1 MPEEKIVINIVDQL
15 SPVNYGI
22 WNAAIATAEPLF
34 KIYGV
39 KTILVAPES
48 EFDFPS
54 KQYPFVELIRL
65 KSLKKDSALAFL
77 KKYSTKNTLVASHGA
92 WQYPTKW
99 GYWAKKMG
107 FNWVYTPHGMLEP
120 WSMSQK
126 KLKKAIYFLLL
137 EKRYAN
143 QATFIRAV
151 GKPESINLL
160 RHFKE
165 IKLIPNGVYSSDFN
179 SEEKPESKTNILFL
193 ARLHEKKGII
203 PLVNAWKYSNLYKN
217 QNFELL
223 IAGTD
228 DGEKTK
234 LDTFLIQNSE
244 INIRFYGP
252 KFGEEK
258 QQLLSKSHYYILPSV
273 SEGFP
278 TSVLESM
285 AACLVPIITEGCN
298 FPEAIEQGLAI
309 LTRQNK
315 NDLIKTL
322 NQIAEISEPERN
334 KTAHKCQNFIRQ
346 YYTWEIIAGKQFE
359 LIPN

>member
-65 KSLKKDSALAFL
+65 KSLKKDSALAFF

-126 KLKKAIYFLLL
+126 KLKKAIYF
-137 EKRYAN
+137 
-143 QATFIRAV
+143 
-151 GKPESINLL
+151 
-160 RHFKE
+160 
-165 IKLIPNGVYSSDFN
+165 YS
-179 SEEKPESKTNILFL
+179 
-193 ARLHEKKGII
+193 
-203 PLVNAWKYSNLYKN
+203 
-217 QNFELL
+217 
-223 IAGTD
+223 
-228 DGEKTK
+228 
-234 LDTFLIQNSE
+234 
-244 INIRFYGP
+244 
-252 KFGEEK
+252 
-258 QQLLSKSHYYILPSV
+258 
-273 SEGFP
+273 
-278 TSVLESM
+278 
-285 AACLVPIITEGCN
+285 
-298 FPEAIEQGLAI
+298 
-309 LTRQNK
+309 
-315 NDLIKTL
+315 
-322 NQIAEISEPERN
+322 
-334 KTAHKCQNFIRQ
+334 
-346 YYTWEIIAGKQFE
+346 
-359 LIPN
+359 